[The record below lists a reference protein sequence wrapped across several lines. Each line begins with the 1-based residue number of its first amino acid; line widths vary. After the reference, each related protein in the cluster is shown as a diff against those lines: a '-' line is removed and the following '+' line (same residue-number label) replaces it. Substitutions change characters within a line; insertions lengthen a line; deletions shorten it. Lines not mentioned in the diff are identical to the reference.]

1 MAANT
6 AADAIEDRRGLQ
18 ELAFDLAGIA
28 ERASA
33 LADHEGLERDGEAL
47 TSSQVRALL
56 YARHRRSAALGFDIV
71 QPGWSVLLVLLC
83 AHLERR
89 PVRMAR
95 LATEAHVALTTLM
108 RWMELLVARGLAE
121 RRPDPVHKRG
131 VLFALSAK
139 GAERVGRQFGAE
151 EAVWT
156 RENP

>member
-6 AADAIEDRRGLQ
+6 DAGAVEDRRGLQ

-33 LADHEGLERDGEAL
+33 LADREGLEGDGEAL
-47 TSSQVRALL
+47 SSSQVRALL
-56 YARHRRSAALGFDIV
+56 YARHRRSAALRLDIV
-71 QPGWSVLLVLLC
+71 QPGWSVLLVLFC
-83 AHLERR
+83 AHLEGR

-108 RWMELLVARGLAE
+108 RWMEVLVARGLAE

-139 GAERVGRQFGAE
+139 GAERVGRQLE
-151 EAVWT
+151 KEAAAWM
-156 RENP
+156 RE

>member
-1 MAANT
+1 MV
-6 AADAIEDRRGLQ
+6 ADTEADVAEDRRSLQ
-18 ELAFDLAGIA
+18 ELAFHLAGIA

-33 LADHEGLERDGEAL
+33 LADREGLERDGEAL
-47 TSSQVRALL
+47 SSSQVRALL

-83 AHLERR
+83 AHLEGR

-108 RWMELLVARGLAE
+108 RWMDLLVARGLAE

-131 VLFALSAK
+131 VLFALSTE
-139 GAERVGRQFGAE
+139 GAERVRRQLGTE
-151 EAVWT
+151 VD
-156 RENP
+156 RGSSPG